1 MVSQSLDDHLNAL
14 NSGDPQRLGATHIEL
29 SSHLSALYS
38 RYLHEHGWRDGWQ
51 DGALCSVTRTADGY
65 VQCAGYSF
73 GVTTN
78 KNSGLNRS
86 GHVLGSWK
94 PVKRLSHTSC
104 AFARRVRAKRL
115 CPTSRAPKPLQE
127 FHRPMLKSRSRIRI
141 GYMYSR
147 KENCEYCTH

>member
-1 MVSQSLDDHLNAL
+1 MNTDGEMAGRMARCAVSLEPRMDTFNVL
-14 NSGDPQRLGATHIEL
+14 
-29 SSHLSALYS
+29 
-38 RYLHEHGWRDGWQ
+38 
-51 DGALCSVTRTADGY
+51 V
-65 VQCAGYSF
+65 YSF

-86 GHVLGSWK
+86 GHVLGTWR

-104 AFARRVRAKRL
+104 AFARRVRTKRL
-115 CPTSRAPKPLQE
+115 CPTSRPPKPLQE